1 MAKIFLKKADGDDGE
16 HWLTIS
22 DLMSGLMIVFLF
34 IAVAFMRHTA
44 MEKDKITNIAV
55 AYQENQVAIFH
66 ALNTEFEKDLPIWDA
81 SIDKETLSF
90 QFNSPEVLFH
100 TGASEINGK
109 FRVIL
114 ADFIPRYLNILA
126 QYRPSIDEIRI
137 EGHTSTEWGRDTKED
152 DAYFRNM
159 ELSQGRTRSVLRYAY
174 SLPQL
179 STEQRGWITSNFAAV
194 GFSSS
199 KAILDDDGR
208 ENMERSRRVTFR
220 VLTNADIQIRKIITG
235 L

>member
-1 MAKIFLKKADGDDGE
+1 MAKIFLKKAEGDDGE

-55 AYQENQVAIFH
+55 AYQENQVAIFN
-66 ALNTEFEKDLPIWDA
+66 ALNIEFEKDLPIWNA
-81 SIDKETLSF
+81 SIDNETLSF
-90 QFNSPEVLFH
+90 QFNSPEVLFNA
-100 TGASEINGK
+100 GDSEINGK
-109 FRVIL
+109 FKSIL
-114 ADFIPRYLNILA
+114 SDFIPRYLNVLE
-126 QYRPSIDEIRI
+126 QYKSSIDEVRI
-137 EGHTSTEWGRDTKED
+137 EGHTSTEWGRGTQRD
-152 DAYFRNM
+152 DAYFLNM

-174 SLPQL
+174 GLPL
-179 STEQRGWITSNFAAV
+179 IPVEQKNWIKSNFAAV

-199 KAILDDDGR
+199 KAILGIDGS
-208 ENMERSRRVTFR
+208 EDMDRSRRVTFR
-220 VLTNADIQIRKIITG
+220 VITNADIQIRKIVTG